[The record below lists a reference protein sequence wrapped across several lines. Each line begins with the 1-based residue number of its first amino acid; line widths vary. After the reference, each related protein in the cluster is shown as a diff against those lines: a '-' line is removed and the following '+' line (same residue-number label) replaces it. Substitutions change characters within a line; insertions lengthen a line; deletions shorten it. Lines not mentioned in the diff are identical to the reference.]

1 MKKTLRLLAAAL
13 AVGTAL
19 LLPISAA
26 PTGEDPSVKIGLAYG
41 NNARPSPKLLN
52 LSGQEEGYDF
62 GWFDDDNAFVDV
74 GYTEIR
80 DIVMLKDKFIYMSSD
95 EDFTDLK
102 PSDCV
107 KTIQPYHI
115 ETDDSFR
122 TFEKAQAAAEEIRD
136 LGMIAFPAYHDD
148 EYKVRVGEYGTLSA
162 AKLAI
167 ADAEAELDYT
177 FTAAGGSTTCYTVA
191 ECSSGD
197 ILFEFDQGG
206 QPFGI
211 MPWSEE
217 TWFAGY
223 RYTGGFEYNRVNGN
237 DLTVINV
244 LGIHDYVK
252 GVITREMSPSWNVEA
267 LKAQALCAK
276 SYTMCNLGKHKS
288 LGFDICN
295 TTCCQVYSGTSQ
307 QNANSNEAV
316 DDTFGLFMLYD
327 GEIVDAFYHA
337 SSGGYTEDA
346 KNVWGTEVPYLK
358 AVKDKHLTQTL
369 PYEFTVT
376 NSELKNILKAKGYSI
391 TGNIVDFYVSETT
404 DAGNVRAITFVQDNG
419 KQLVFTGEKARTI
432 LNNSSYGYQVKSM
445 RFTVTPTSGSN
456 ASAATTKTPVNDS
469 WLTTLL
475 TKLYAIGSGGTS
487 RIKVGTDD
495 AYALTAAGKVPLS
508 DLTTTTGSSSSGG
521 TSNAYIVSGTGSG
534 HNIGLSQ
541 WGAKAMA
548 DKGYDFEEIL
558 HFYFTDIDIDYLD

>member
-1 MKKTLRLLAAAL
+1 
-13 AVGTAL
+13 
-19 LLPISAA
+19 
-26 PTGEDPSVKIGLAYG
+26 
-41 NNARPSPKLLN
+41 
-52 LSGQEEGYDF
+52 
-62 GWFDDDNAFVDV
+62 
-74 GYTEIR
+74 
-80 DIVMLKDKFIYMSSD
+80 
-95 EDFTDLK
+95 
-102 PSDCV
+102 
-107 KTIQPYHI
+107 
-115 ETDDSFR
+115 
-122 TFEKAQAAAEEIRD
+122 
-136 LGMIAFPAYHDD
+136 
-148 EYKVRVGEYGTLSA
+148 
-162 AKLAI
+162 
-167 ADAEAELDYT
+167 
-177 FTAAGGSTTCYTVA
+177 
-191 ECSSGD
+191 
-197 ILFEFDQGG
+197 
-206 QPFGI
+206 
-211 MPWSEE
+211 
-217 TWFAGY
+217 
-223 RYTGGFEYNRVNGN
+223 
-237 DLTVINV
+237 
-244 LGIHDYVK
+244 
-252 GVITREMSPSWNVEA
+252 MSPSWNVEA

-495 AYALTAAGKVPLS
+495 AYALTAAGNVPLS